1 MTQPPEEE
9 RDPKLQPWL
18 ESLKAAPARDPQRA
32 AQARAAF
39 LAAANSAGAVS
50 AAPQSRLNHWK
61 NTIRGF
67 FRPQQER
74 KPMFSTFGTLLLIA
88 ALLLGGGGATA
99 VAAQTAEP
107 DGALYPV
114 KVWSEDVRYDLARTD
129 QNRLELALQFADRR
143 MAEIQN
149 QFALGEVPDEALQL
163 RLQNQLELA
172 LRLAAGL
179 PPEETPGALLRVQT
193 AFQNQ
198 LRAAEAWQITDPAG
212 EQVRQQVRAMLQER
226 LNLCA
231 EGLQDPLLLRQQLQ
245 QRQQNRNNLDP
256 TLPADGSLNPWTD
269 GTPTPGSGYGPGPGD
284 NQNPWTDDTPTPGS
298 GYGPGP
304 GDNQNP
310 WTTGTPT
317 PGSGYGPGP
326 GDGTPICENCTPGT
340 GTGPGPGDCTPT
352 CENCTP
358 GTGTGPGPQAT
369 GTGGGSG
376 NSQP

>member
-1 MTQPPEEE
+1 MTQTPEE
-9 RDPKLQPWL
+9 RDPQLEPWL
-18 ESLKAAPARDPQRA
+18 DSLKAAPPRDPARA

-39 LAAANSAGAVS
+39 LSAANSAQPVS
-50 AAPQSRLNHWK
+50 AVPQSRLNHWK

-74 KPMFSTFGTLLLIA
+74 KPMFSTFGTILLIA

-114 KVWSEDVRYDLARTD
+114 KVWSEEVRFDLARTD
-129 QNRLELALQFADRR
+129 QNRLELALQFANRR

-149 QFALGEVPDEALQL
+149 QLAVGEAPEEVLQL

-179 PPEETPGALLRVQT
+179 PPEEAPGALLRVQT

-198 LRAAEAWQITDPAG
+198 LRAAEAWQIAGPAG
-212 EQVRQQVRAMLQER
+212 EQVREQVRAMLQER
-226 LNLCA
+226 LNLCE
-231 EGLQDPLLLRQQLQ
+231 EGLQDPLLLRQRMQERL
-245 QRQQNRNNLDP
+245 QNRIIVDP
-256 TLPADGSLNPWTD
+256 TLPAEGSLNPWTE

-284 NQNPWTDDTPTPGS
+284 NQNPWTD
-298 GYGPGP
+298 
-304 GDNQNP
+304 
-310 WTTGTPT
+310 GTPT

-326 GDGTPICENCTPGT
+326 GYGPGYGYGPYDGYGRGYGYGT
-340 GTGPGPGDCTPT
+340 GRGTGRGNMTGNFSFGGNADMDGNGWGMGDGNGWNRRGWGPGWW
-352 CENCTP
+352 
-358 GTGTGPGPQAT
+358 
-369 GTGGGSG
+369 
-376 NSQP
+376 

>member
-1 MTQPPEEE
+1 MTQTPEE
-9 RDPKLQPWL
+9 RDPQLEPWL
-18 ESLKAAPARDPQRA
+18 DSLKAAPPRDPARRA
-32 AQARAAF
+32 RGRAAF
-39 LAAANSAGAVS
+39 LSAANSVQPVS

-74 KPMFSTFGTLLLIA
+74 KPMFSTFGTILLIA

-107 DGALYPV
+107 DGALYLV
-114 KVWSEDVRYDLARTD
+114 KVWSEEVRFDLARTD
-129 QNRLELALQFADRR
+129 QNRLELALQFANRR

-179 PPEETPGALLRVQT
+179 PPEEAPGALLRVQT

-198 LRAAEAWQITDPAG
+198 LRAAEAWQIAGPAG
-212 EQVRQQVRAMLQER
+212 EQVREQVRAMLQER

-231 EGLQDPLLLRQQLQ
+231 EGLQDPLLLRQRMQERL
-245 QRQQNRNNLDP
+245 QNRINVDP
-256 TLPADGSLNPWTD
+256 TLPADGSLNPWTE

-284 NQNPWTDDTPTPGS
+284 NQNPWTDGA
-298 GYGPGP
+298 
-304 GDNQNP
+304 
-310 WTTGTPT
+310 PT

-326 GDGTPICENCTPGT
+326 GDGTPICENCTPGVGPGPGDGDGT
-340 GTGPGPGDCTPT
+340 PECTPGTGPGPGDGTPV

-358 GTGTGPGPQAT
+358 GTGTGPGPQPT
-369 GTGGGSG
+369 GTGGSGGSG
-376 NSQP
+376 GSNGGQP

>member
-1 MTQPPEEE
+1 MTETPEE
-9 RDPKLQPWL
+9 RDPQLEPWL
-18 ESLKAAPARDPQRA
+18 ESLHAAPPRDPARA

-50 AAPQSRLNHWK
+50 AAPRSRLNHWK

-74 KPMFSTFGTLLLIA
+74 KPMFSTFGTILLIA

-114 KVWSEDVRYDLARTD
+114 KVWSEEVRFDLARTD

-143 MAEIQN
+143 MTEIQN
-149 QFALGEVPDEALQL
+149 QLAAGEAPDAALQL

-172 LRLAAGL
+172 LRLAAGM
-179 PPEETPGALLRVQT
+179 PPEEAPGALLRVQA

-198 LRAAEAWQITDPAG
+198 LRAAEAWQTTDPAG
-212 EQVRQQVRAMLQER
+212 EQLRQQVRAMLQER

-231 EGLQDPLLLRQQLQ
+231 EGLQDPLLLRQRMQERL
-245 QRQQNRNNLDP
+245 QNRINVDP
-256 TLPADGSLNPWTD
+256 TLPAEGSLNPWTE

-284 NQNPWTDDTPTPGS
+284 NQNPWTE
-298 GYGPGP
+298 
-304 GDNQNP
+304 
-310 WTTGTPT
+310 GTPT

-326 GDGTPICENCTPGT
+326 GDGTPICENCTPGVGPGPGDGDGT
-340 GTGPGPGDCTPT
+340 PECTPGTGPGPGDGTPV
-352 CENCTP
+352 CETCTP

-369 GTGGGSG
+369 GTASGGSG
-376 NSQP
+376 GSGGSNGGQP

>member
-1 MTQPPEEE
+1 MKPTPEK
-9 RDPKLQPWL
+9 RDPQLEPWL
-18 ESLKAAPARDPQRA
+18 ESLNAAPPRDPQRA
-32 AQARAAF
+32 EQARAAF
-39 LAAANSAGAVS
+39 LQAANSEKAVS
-50 AAPQSRLNHWK
+50 IAPQSRLNHWK

-74 KPMFSTFGTLLLIA
+74 KPMFSTISTLLIIA

-99 VAAQTAEP
+99 AAAQTAEP

-114 KVWSEDVRYDLARTD
+114 KVWSEQVRYDLAGED
-129 QNRLELALQFADRR
+129 DARLELALQFANRR
-143 MAEIQN
+143 MAEIQY
-149 QFALGEVPDEALQL
+149 QFAAGDVPDEALQL

-179 PPEETPGALLRVQT
+179 PPKQAPGGLLRVQT
-193 AFQNQ
+193 ALQNQ
-198 LRAAEAWQITDPAG
+198 LRAAEAWQVVDPAG

-231 EGLQDPLLLRQQLQ
+231 EGLQNPQLLRQQLQ
-245 QRQQNRNNLDP
+245 ERERNRINVDP
-256 TLPADGSLNPWTD
+256 TLPAEGSLNPWTE
-269 GTPTPGSGYGPGPGD
+269 G
-284 NQNPWTDDTPTPGS
+284 TPTPGS

-326 GDGTPICENCTPGT
+326 GDGTPICENCTPDM

-352 CENCTP
+352 CENCAP
-358 GTGTGPGPQAT
+358 GMGSGPGPQAT
-369 GTGGGSG
+369 GTASGGSGGSG
-376 NSQP
+376 NGSRP

>member
-1 MTQPPEEE
+1 
-9 RDPKLQPWL
+9 
-18 ESLKAAPARDPQRA
+18 
-32 AQARAAF
+32 
-39 LAAANSAGAVS
+39 
-50 AAPQSRLNHWK
+50 
-61 NTIRGF
+61 
-67 FRPQQER
+67 
-74 KPMFSTFGTLLLIA
+74 MFSTFGTLLLIA

-114 KVWSEDVRYDLARTD
+114 KVWSEQVRYGLAGD
-129 QNRLELALQFADRR
+129 DDARLELALQFANRR

-179 PPEETPGALLRVQT
+179 PPEEVPGALLRVQT

-198 LRAAEAWQITDPAG
+198 LRAAEAWQITGPAG

-231 EGLQDPLLLRQQLQ
+231 EGLQDQLLLRQRLQ
-245 QRQQNRNNLDP
+245 QRQQNRNNLEP
-256 TLPADGSLNPWTD
+256 TLSGEGSLNPWTD

-284 NQNPWTDDTPTPGS
+284 NQNPWTDG
-298 GYGPGP
+298 
-304 GDNQNP
+304 
-310 WTTGTPT
+310 
-317 PGSGYGPGP
+317 
-326 GDGTPICENCTPGT
+326 
-340 GTGPGPGDCTPT
+340 TPT

-358 GTGTGPGPQAT
+358 GTGTGPGPQPT

-376 NSQP
+376 NGQP